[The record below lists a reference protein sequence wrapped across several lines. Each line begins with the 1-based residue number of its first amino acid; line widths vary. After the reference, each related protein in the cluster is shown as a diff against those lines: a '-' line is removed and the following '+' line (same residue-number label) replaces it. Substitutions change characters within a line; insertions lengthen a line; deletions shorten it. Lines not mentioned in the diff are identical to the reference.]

1 MGNALD
7 AVLKPAWHRQRR
19 LLLQWAAVAQ
29 TVWLP
34 AFNAMARPLRRHDGS
49 TATCATR
56 GQDGREDFDFL
67 HGQWRIRNERLTQRL
82 AGSTEWEIFG
92 ATQLCQP
99 LLGGLGNVDDFV
111 SDWVRPGTDARFI
124 GMTLRLFNPEAR
136 QWSIYWAGNHDGVL
150 EPPMVGAFAQGIGTF
165 FGDAEH
171 DGRPVRVRFI
181 WNQVSANTAH
191 WQQAFSAD
199 GGTSW
204 ETNWHMWFRRTAE
217 DGRLLHEDGVIE
229 LRQYTLHPGR
239 RDELIELFD
248 REFVEPQEAVGMHVI
263 GQFRD
268 LDHDDRFVWMRGF
281 ADMPVR
287 AEALAGFYD
296 GPTWQQHRNAA
307 NATMIDSDDVL
318 LLRPARAGSGLPPA
332 QHERATPGATPAS
345 GGLIEAGI
353 CLLDAPA
360 EDDFLQRFETRIAPR
375 LRAAGAEPIGLYVT
389 DVSEN
394 TFPRLPVRAG
404 EHVLVWFAR
413 FDDVQAHDRYEQ
425 ALVADEGWRAAIAQ
439 ALLHG
444 LREPPQRL
452 RLAPTARSE
461 LRA

>member
-1 MGNALD
+1 
-7 AVLKPAWHRQRR
+7 
-19 LLLQWAAVAQ
+19 
-29 TVWLP
+29 
-34 AFNAMARPLRRHDGS
+34 
-49 TATCATR
+49 
-56 GQDGREDFDFL
+56 
-67 HGQWRIRNERLTQRL
+67 
-82 AGSTEWEIFG
+82 
-92 ATQLCQP
+92 
-99 LLGGLGNVDDFV
+99 
-111 SDWVRPGTDARFI
+111 
-124 GMTLRLFNPEAR
+124 
-136 QWSIYWAGNHDGVL
+136 
-150 EPPMVGAFAQGIGTF
+150 
-165 FGDAEH
+165 
-171 DGRPVRVRFI
+171 
-181 WNQVSANTAH
+181 
-191 WQQAFSAD
+191 
-199 GGTSW
+199 
-204 ETNWHMWFRRTAE
+204 MWFRRPAA
-217 DGRLLHEDGVIE
+217 DGRLLHDDGVIE

-287 AEALAGFYD
+287 AEALAGFYG

-307 NATMIDSDDVL
+307 NATMIDSDNVL

-332 QHERATPGATPAS
+332 QRERAAPGATPAS

-389 DVSEN
+389 DASAN